1 MSDVYRQALAKQ
13 EWAEKHIDKLQSIID
28 GWRKFDIEAF
38 GCKQDAETGDI
49 TYSLNRVPVV
59 PSDISLIVGDVLHS
73 LRGALDYV
81 ACGMVVAGGGGVTS
95 KTKFPIREV
104 AEDWEVSG
112 LCLVKGAHQQAIEA
126 LRRIQ
131 PYKGGNYFLWLLN
144 RLNILDKHRLL
155 VAVSGI
161 NSGRTL
167 SPNEQATEPK
177 PGEDALFTNG
187 PHGRVKFSGW
197 TTPPVP
203 LHAGQKLLTI
213 SASQADEQVGFF
225 FDIAICEPGLTE
237 GTAVTLLLRLISGEV
252 RLVLSDLARFV

>member
-13 EWAEKHIDKLQSIID
+13 EWAEKHIEKLQTVID
-28 GWRKFDIEAF
+28 GWRTFDIEAF
-38 GCKQDAETGDI
+38 GCEQNAETGDI
-49 TYSLNRVPVV
+49 TYSLERVPVM
-59 PSDISLIVGDVLHS
+59 PPEIPLIVGDVLHS

-81 ACGMVVAGGGGVTS
+81 ACGMVVAGGGVINS

-112 LCLVKGAHQQAIEA
+112 LRLVKGAHQQAIEA

-131 PYKGGNYFLWLLN
+131 PYKAGNYFLWLLN

-167 SPNEQATEPK
+167 SPDEQAAEPK
-177 PGEDALFTNG
+177 GGEDAFFTNG
-187 PHGRVKFSGW
+187 PRGRVKISAW
-197 TTPPVP
+197 TTPPVS
-203 LHAGQKLLTI
+203 LHAGQKLLTVP
-213 SASQADEQVGFF
+213 AS
-225 FDIAICEPGLTE
+225 
-237 GTAVTLLLRLISGEV
+237 
-252 RLVLSDLARFV
+252 